1 MDPINP
7 NSDTVPLDDVRQV
20 FEDVLKQHF
29 RASGSEFVNPENV
42 SIELIRDV
50 FDAAM
55 MEVTLDEEK
64 KFIRIKEDVVARCT
78 LSESKERVM
87 LVAYYGIKEEAQ
99 RIDRLELANR
109 INDQYVLIRASI
121 DDDGDLQFDYCLVL
135 KGGVSKKHIVQAT
148 RVFLMLVPK
157 AVSECDEDGIVD

>member
-1 MDPINP
+1 MAT
-7 NSDTVPLDDVRQV
+7 NSEMVT
-20 FEDVLKQHF
+20 
-29 RASGSEFVNPENV
+29 PENV
-42 SIELIRDV
+42 TIEMIHQIY
-50 FDAAM
+50 DAAM

-64 KFIRIKEDVVARCT
+64 RFIRIKEDVVARCT
-78 LSESKERVM
+78 LSESKERIM
-87 LVAYYGIKEEAQ
+87 LVAYYGVKEEAQ
-99 RIDRLELANR
+99 RIDRLELVNR